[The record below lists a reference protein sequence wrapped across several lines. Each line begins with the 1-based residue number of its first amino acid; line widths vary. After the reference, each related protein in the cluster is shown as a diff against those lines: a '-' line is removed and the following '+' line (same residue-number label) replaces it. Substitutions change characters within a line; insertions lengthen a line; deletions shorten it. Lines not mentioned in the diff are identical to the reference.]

1 MQLICGGQ
9 GSVDGESADFGLQGE
24 ICDWDVVE
32 GCVELSTCCVVG
44 LDVIGYVTCHLASGN
59 RVVVSTT
66 PNRIHWDLGSRFP
79 RCFAIN

>member
-1 MQLICGGQ
+1 
-9 GSVDGESADFGLQGE
+9 
-24 ICDWDVVE
+24 
-32 GCVELSTCCVVG
+32 
-44 LDVIGYVTCHLASGN
+44 LASGN